1 MHCPAQT
8 QPDSLICPLQVRR
21 GSWQEPLATAWPFGV
36 TIPQVLEEEGRRR
49 KRKRKGKCSPLVLPS
64 HLLIAGMT
72 QGEGHRNPL
81 SLSCLGLLT
90 PQSLPTSSSTAVP
103 GVWVPG
109 DPAAGAPAHQ
119 TPEKEAVAV
128 PSLSEAVPLTTAFSV
143 LTGKAIEQMA

>member
-1 MHCPAQT
+1 
-8 QPDSLICPLQVRR
+8 
-21 GSWQEPLATAWPFGV
+21 
-36 TIPQVLEEEGRRR
+36 
-49 KRKRKGKCSPLVLPS
+49 
-64 HLLIAGMT
+64 MT

-143 LTGKAIEQMA
+143 LTGKAIEQNGLMGQIFGVCEIYFEINEDFNFYRLLKFKIHQLRGKKEFTVL